1 MKDNVITAL
10 NQMTTDDWYQFSKL
24 IKAEVDGRFSNS
36 LVCCLTEYKN
46 IIAACRWSSI
56 ALYIDNQCEFVY
68 KFNKSHSWDE
78 YHGLNI
84 FGMLTDIACCPEEYT
99 YDKYLKQTA

>member
-1 MKDNVITAL
+1 MKENVITAL

-24 IKAEVDGRFSNS
+24 IKSAVAGRFSNS
-36 LVCCLTEYKN
+36 IIYCQTEYKN
-46 IIAACRWSSI
+46 ITAICFWDSFG
-56 ALYIDNQCEFVY
+56 LYIDDSCEFVY
-68 KFNKSHSWDE
+68 KFNKSHHWDD
-78 YHGLNI
+78 YHRLNI